1 MIFTSSKEHYTLQK
15 NNGFCECCIMTFLKT
30 TIRDKDNH
38 YYKKILRLPRCG
50 VMSFFRVRFVIVG
63 CSRCG
68 KGKDGEKGEEIGEKS
83 YQTPS
88 LFSSFF
94 SVPLPASLHLPLR
107 LLWLLWTRY
116 TLGFSKAAVCLVS
129 RKTHPAYHITN
140 IFCLNTK
147 SFFILIGNYMYVYIQ
162 FIIQITKLFA
172 S

>member
-50 VMSFFRVRFVIVG
+50 VMSFFRVKFVLVG

-94 SVPLPASLHLPLR
+94 SVPFPPLCISHSGFCGYCGQDIHLDFPKLQYVWYPEK
-107 LLWLLWTRY
+107 LIQ
-116 TLGFSKAAVCLVS
+116 
-129 RKTHPAYHITN
+129 HIT
-140 IFCLNTK
+140 
-147 SFFILIGNYMYVYIQ
+147 S
-162 FIIQITKLFA
+162 QIYFA
-172 S
+172 